1 MSYVETNY
9 LRAHNPQVAGSNP
22 APATAKAPETALC
35 VSKAGLGRRRGA
47 LDVLPAHRST
57 SCPVTA
63 GRVILIVLGSIGV
76 LFGLAVMAG
85 GGFLLWADR
94 TQREDGYLTTPSE
107 RFATPTYAL
116 TRTRLEVD
124 TEGEGWVLNESW
136 FGKVRIRGESAG
148 DKTLFIGIGPQAEV
162 ARYLGTV
169 AHANVQ
175 DIEFDPFRATYLS
188 VSGGAPRA
196 PPTEQ
201 SFWAASASGVGTQ
214 TLTWK
219 VREGD
224 WSVVLMNADGSRGV
238 AADIDL
244 GAKVSFLLWVAV
256 GGLRGGVL
264 VTGGSA
270 ALVVLAARTRRPQP
284 PPPVPPTAGAGSGNA
299 PAPEPPDR
307 STEQS
312 SPS

>member
-1 MSYVETNY
+1 MGQPRV
-9 LRAHNPQVAGSNP
+9 P
-22 APATAKAPETALC
+22 
-35 VSKAGLGRRRGA
+35 VS
-47 LDVLPAHRST
+47 
-57 SCPVTA
+57 A

-76 LFGLAVMAG
+76 LFGLALLVG

-94 TQREDGYLTTPSE
+94 TQREDGYLTTPTE

-136 FGKVRIRGESAG
+136 FGKIRIRGESSE

-169 AHANVQ
+169 AHVNVQ
-175 DIEFDPFRATYLS
+175 DIDFDPFRATYLS
-188 VSGGAPRA
+188 VSGDAPQA
-196 PPTEQ
+196 PPTDQ
-201 SFWAASASGVGTQ
+201 GFWAASASGVGTQ

-238 AADIDL
+238 AADVDL
-244 GAKVSFLLWVAV
+244 GAKLSFLLWVAI
-256 GGLRGGVL
+256 GLLIGGVL

-270 ALVVLAARTRRPQP
+270 ALIVLAARRPRP
-284 PPPVPPTAGAGSGNA
+284 PPAPPAPPTEGSRSGSA
-299 PAPEPPDR
+299 RAPEAPDR
-307 STEQS
+307 STEQ
-312 SPS
+312 PPPG

>member
-1 MSYVETNY
+1 MS
-9 LRAHNPQVAGSNP
+9 
-22 APATAKAPETALC
+22 
-35 VSKAGLGRRRGA
+35 
-47 LDVLPAHRST
+47 
-57 SCPVTA
+57 A
-63 GRVILIVLGSIGV
+63 GRVSLIVLGSIGV
-76 LFGLAVMAG
+76 LLGLALLVG

-94 TQREDGYLTTPSE
+94 TQREDGYLTTPTE

-136 FGKVRIRGESAG
+136 FGKVRIRGESSG

-175 DIEFDPFRATYLS
+175 DIDFDPFRVTYLS
-188 VSGGAPRA
+188 VSGDAPQA

-224 WSVVLMNADGSRGV
+224 WTVVLMNADGSRGV
-238 AADIDL
+238 AADVDL
-244 GAKVSFLLWVAV
+244 GAKLSFLLWVAI
-256 GGLRGGVL
+256 GLLVGGVL
-264 VTGGSA
+264 VSVGSA
-270 ALVVLAARTRRPQP
+270 ALIVLAARTRPRPP
-284 PPPVPPTAGAGSGNA
+284 APPVPPAVGSGSGSA
-299 PAPEPPDR
+299 AAPEPLDR
-307 STEQS
+307 STEEPT
-312 SPS
+312 PS

>member
-1 MSYVETNY
+1 MGQPRV
-9 LRAHNPQVAGSNP
+9 P
-22 APATAKAPETALC
+22 
-35 VSKAGLGRRRGA
+35 VS
-47 LDVLPAHRST
+47 
-57 SCPVTA
+57 A

-76 LFGLAVMAG
+76 LVGLALLVG

-94 TQREDGYLTTPSE
+94 TQREDGYLTTPTE

-136 FGKVRIRGESAG
+136 FGKIRIRGESSG

-162 ARYLGTV
+162 ARYLGSV

-175 DIEFDPFRATYLS
+175 DIDFDPFRATYLS
-188 VSGGAPRA
+188 VSGGAPQA

-201 SFWAASASGVGTQ
+201 SFWAASASGVGAQ

-238 AADIDL
+238 AADVDL
-244 GAKVSFLLWVAV
+244 GAKLSWLLWVAI
-256 GGLRGGVL
+256 GLLIGGVL
-264 VTGGSA
+264 VSGGSA
-270 ALVVLAARTRRPQP
+270 ALIVLAARRPRP
-284 PPPVPPTAGAGSGNA
+284 PPAPPAESREPGRTE
-299 PAPEPPDR
+299 APEAPSR
-307 STEQS
+307 STEEPPPA
-312 SPS
+312 SP

>member
-1 MSYVETNY
+1 
-9 LRAHNPQVAGSNP
+9 
-22 APATAKAPETALC
+22 
-35 VSKAGLGRRRGA
+35 
-47 LDVLPAHRST
+47 VL
-57 SCPVTA
+57 
-63 GRVILIVLGSIGV
+63 L
-76 LFGLAVMAG
+76 GLAVLVG

-94 TQREDGYLTTPSE
+94 TQREDVYLTTPTE

-124 TEGEGWVLNESW
+124 TGEGQVLNESW
-136 FGKVRIRGESAG
+136 FGKVRIRGESSG
-148 DKTLFIGIGPQAEV
+148 EKTLFIGIGPQAEV

-175 DIEFDPFRATYLS
+175 NIDFDPFRATYFS

-201 SFWAASASGVGTQ
+201 NFWAASASGVGTQ

-238 AADIDL
+238 AADVDL
-244 GAKVSFLLWVAV
+244 GAKLSFLIWVAT
-256 GGLRGGVL
+256 GLLIGGVL
-264 VTGGSA
+264 VSVGSA
-270 ALVVLAARTRRPQP
+270 ALIVLAARRPRP
-284 PPPVPPTAGAGSGNA
+284 PPAPPAPPTEGREQGSTEATVAPSRSTEEPPTAG
-299 PAPEPPDR
+299 
-307 STEQS
+307 S
-312 SPS
+312 SPGS

>member
-1 MSYVETNY
+1 
-9 LRAHNPQVAGSNP
+9 
-22 APATAKAPETALC
+22 
-35 VSKAGLGRRRGA
+35 VS
-47 LDVLPAHRST
+47 
-57 SCPVTA
+57 A

-76 LFGLAVMAG
+76 LVGLAMLVG

-94 TQREDGYLTTPSE
+94 TQREDGYLTTPTE

-116 TRTRLEVD
+116 TRSRLEVD
-124 TEGEGWVLNESW
+124 TEGAGWVLNESW
-136 FGKVRIRGESAG
+136 FGKIRIRGESSG

-175 DIEFDPFRATYLS
+175 DIDFDPFRATYLS
-188 VSGGAPRA
+188 VSGGAPQE

-238 AADIDL
+238 AADVDL
-244 GAKVSFLLWVAV
+244 GAKLSFLLWVAI
-256 GGLRGGVL
+256 GLLIGGVL
-264 VTGGSA
+264 VCGGSA
-270 ALVVLAARTRRPQP
+270 ALIVLAARRPRP
-284 PPPVPPTAGAGSGNA
+284 PPAPPAEGREPGSTK
-299 PAPEPPDR
+299 APEAPSQ
-307 STEQS
+307 STEE
-312 SPS
+312 PPPARP

>member
-1 MSYVETNY
+1 
-9 LRAHNPQVAGSNP
+9 
-22 APATAKAPETALC
+22 
-35 VSKAGLGRRRGA
+35 VS
-47 LDVLPAHRST
+47 
-57 SCPVTA
+57 A

-76 LFGLAVMAG
+76 LFGLALLVG

-94 TQREDGYLTTPSE
+94 TQRDDGYLTTPTE

-136 FGKVRIRGESAG
+136 FGKVRIR
-148 DKTLFIGIGPQAEV
+148 IGPQAEV

-175 DIEFDPFRATYLS
+175 DIDFDPFRVTYLS
-188 VSGGAPRA
+188 VSGGAPQG
-196 PPTEQ
+196 PPAEQ
-201 SFWAASASGVGTQ
+201 GFWAASASGVGEQ

-238 AADIDL
+238 AADVDL
-244 GAKVSFLLWVAV
+244 GAKLSFLLWVAI
-256 GGLRGGVL
+256 GLLIGGVL
-264 VTGGSA
+264 VSGGSA
-270 ALVVLAARTRRPQP
+270 ALIVLAARRPRP
-284 PPPVPPTAGAGSGNA
+284 PPAPPTEGREPGSTV
-299 PAPEPPDR
+299 APEAPGQSTGEPPAR
-307 STEQS
+307 R
-312 SPS
+312 

>member
-1 MSYVETNY
+1 
-9 LRAHNPQVAGSNP
+9 
-22 APATAKAPETALC
+22 
-35 VSKAGLGRRRGA
+35 VS
-47 LDVLPAHRST
+47 
-57 SCPVTA
+57 A

-76 LFGLAVMAG
+76 LVGLALLVG

-94 TQREDGYLTTPSE
+94 TQREDGYLTTPTE
-107 RFATPTYAL
+107 RFASPTYAL

-136 FGKVRIRGESAG
+136 FGKIRIRGESSG
-148 DKTLFIGIGPQAEV
+148 DKTLFIGIGPQTEV

-175 DIEFDPFRATYLS
+175 DIDFDPFRVTYLS
-188 VSGGAPRA
+188 VSGDAPQA

-219 VREGD
+219 VSDGD

-238 AADIDL
+238 AADVDL
-244 GAKVSFLLWVAV
+244 GAKLSWLLWVAL
-256 GGLRGGVL
+256 GLLIGGVL
-264 VTGGSA
+264 VSGGSA
-270 ALVVLAARTRRPQP
+270 ALIVLAARTPRPPRAP
-284 PPPVPPTAGAGSGNA
+284 PAPPTEGREQAGTEATEA
-299 PAPEPPDR
+299 PSR
-307 STEQS
+307 STEEPPPAGS
-312 SPS
+312 SPGS